1 MNKRTAR
8 KLSWVMFCIT
18 ALALLI
24 LSSGIQRHPEY
35 MAVGILLLYVFDKV
49 LDVLLHQKGKG

>member
-18 ALALLI
+18 ELALLI

-35 MAVGILLLYVFDKV
+35 MAVGILLLYVFDKARDTI
-49 LDVLLHQKGKG
+49 LSYKK